1 MCRNE
6 IGKNKL
12 ISDIIKTLEFLIN
25 ALKNSPSKN
34 RKKLLSTLSS
44 IYEINNRIICNGDN
58 IIQKLNQETVQNSA
72 ELEPLVSSQL
82 ELFDKL
88 INKLSDKK
96 LQKVVAIYIP
106 SLKCFTIGI
115 HIKIRLSLFKDYES
129 VELEKKLEKL
139 NRWENIVEMLDNS
152 KPWVPQLLDCS
163 SKDSWTVSQTN
174 EETIAQLKLVNE
186 EFRSY
191 LENEF
196 KVEEMYT

>member
-1 MCRNE
+1 
-6 IGKNKL
+6 L